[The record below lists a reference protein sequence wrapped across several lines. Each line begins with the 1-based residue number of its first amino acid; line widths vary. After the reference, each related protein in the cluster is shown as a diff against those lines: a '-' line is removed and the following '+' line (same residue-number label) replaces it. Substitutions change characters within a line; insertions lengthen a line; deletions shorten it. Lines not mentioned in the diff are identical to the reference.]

1 MPRLIARALEALD
14 ATLRR
19 AWLAWRF
26 IRALG
31 DRPKIAWQKAKR

>member
-1 MPRLIARALEALD
+1 MPRLTTNALEALD

-31 DRPKIAWQKAKR
+31 YRPAVAWQKAKR